1 MKQLNGPR
9 LEPRGIAPTSLVV
22 LLHGYGANGDDLIAL
37 GDGWRRWLPE
47 TVFVA
52 PNAPEAIPGM
62 YGGLQWFALTMR
74 DPSEYWRGVVSA
86 QPAVDRFIDAELARY
101 RLAAD
106 RLVLVGFSQGTMMA
120 LHVGLR
126 RAAAPAGI
134 VGYSGLLAGPEH
146 LAEITARPPILL
158 IHGEADDL
166 IPVAALH
173 MAREQLAG
181 SWSAGGVART
191 ARRRPRHR
199 PRGPD
204 DGRTFYRVVDEGPAT
219 PLTQRKFPCIPAI

>member
-1 MKQLNGPR
+1 
-9 LEPRGIAPTSLVV
+9 V

-37 GDGWRRWLPE
+37 GDGWRRWLPDA
-47 TVFVA
+47 VFVA
-52 PNAPEAIPGM
+52 PNAAETIPGM
-62 YGGLQWFALTMR
+62 YGGLQWFPLTMR

-86 QPAVDRFIDAELARY
+86 QPAVDRFLDAQLAHY
-101 RLAAD
+101 RLSAD

-126 RAAAPAGI
+126 RTAAPAGI

-146 LAEITARPPILL
+146 LAEITTRPPILL

-173 MAREQLAG
+173 AAREQLAKSDLLVEWHVRPG
-181 SWSAGGVART
+181 VGHGIDPDGEMLAGHFIASALKGRQRT
-191 ARRRPRHR
+191 
-199 PRGPD
+199 
-204 DGRTFYRVVDEGPAT
+204 
-219 PLTQRKFPCIPAI
+219 